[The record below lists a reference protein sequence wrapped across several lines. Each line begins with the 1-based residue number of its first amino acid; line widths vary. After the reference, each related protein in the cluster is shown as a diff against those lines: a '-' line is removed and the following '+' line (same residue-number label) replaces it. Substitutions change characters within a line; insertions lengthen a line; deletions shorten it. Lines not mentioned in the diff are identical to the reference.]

1 MDEINTAV
9 SGKAPKS
16 HASTGTSYGKGTNSK
31 YGHVKLSDS
40 VASETAAASGGVAAT
55 PLAVK
60 TAYDLANTANTQ
72 ANTNSTN
79 ITQLQEDVKEIS
91 TKAPINHASSGT
103 TYGIGSSSNYGHL
116 KLSSSIES
124 SSSTD
129 SGTAATPLAVK
140 TAYDLA
146 NTANTTANAAST
158 KAASN
163 EGKITELTTS
173 INSLDS
179 NKAPKSHASATATTY
194 GAGTGTNFGHVK
206 LSDSTSST
214 SGVSS
219 SVAATPKAVKTTYD
233 LANSANTK
241 AGTNATD
248 ITQLK
253 EDVKGIST
261 KAPISHASSATT
273 YGVGTDINYGHLKLS
288 DATNDADSNTSAGTA
303 ATPLAVKTAYDL
315 ANSANTQ
322 AGTNAS
328 NIIQL
333 KEDIK
338 GIATKAPISHAS
350 STTTYGAGT
359 STNYGHV
366 KLSDSTSSTL
376 ATSSGTAATPKAV
389 KTAYDLANT
398 AKGIADGAASKA
410 SSNET
415 KIGEINTSINNLSS
429 GKAPTNH
436 ASSETTYGT
445 GSADNYGH
453 VKLSASVTDTSGIT
467 SGIAATPS
475 AVKSAYD
482 LANTAN
488 TTANAA
494 SAKAVSNEG
503 KITELNGAVNNLES
517 SKAVV
522 SHASEGTTFGV
533 GNETNYGHLKLS
545 SAIDSE
551 LDNDNATAATPLAVK
566 TAYDL
571 ANSVNSQA
579 GTNASDIVQ
588 LKEDVKEIGTKAN
601 IKHDSATTDF
611 GIGTSANYG
620 HVKLSDSTAS
630 TSTASAGIAA
640 TPKAVNTVHTLANTA
655 NTTANSNSSKITTL
669 QSTVNDTL
677 TPTVNNHSNKL
688 QYTNITY
695 GTCSTAAATAAK
707 VIAIDTNSKW
717 ELKKGSMITILFSET
732 NTASNPT
739 FNVGGTGAK
748 NVYYGASQITTSSL
762 SYAGYKNR
770 PMTFIYDGT
779 QYRFASWGYDG
790 NTNTY
795 VTQTAST
802 SSSSFPILL
811 KNSANSTK
819 ETKGANFSAGVT
831 ITPSTN
837 TLTATTFSGDLNGKA
852 TTAGTADKV
861 ANKFTLKGNNT
872 TAGIYDGSEAISVNI
887 VGAGSTTVSGANG
900 TITITGATI
909 PTKLPN
915 AYSLTIGSVEYDGS
929 QA

>member
-1 MDEINTAV
+1 M
-9 SGKAPKS
+9 
-16 HASTGTSYGKGTNSK
+16 
-31 YGHVKLSDS
+31 
-40 VASETAAASGGVAAT
+40 
-55 PLAVK
+55 
-60 TAYDLANTANTQ
+60 
-72 ANTNSTN
+72 
-79 ITQLQEDVKEIS
+79 QEDVKEIS
-91 TKAPINHASSGT
+91 TKATISHASSGT
-103 TYGIGSSSNYGHL
+103 TYGVGSSSNYGHL
-116 KLSSSIES
+116 KLSSSINN

-146 NTANTTANAAST
+146 NAASTTANAAST
-158 KAASN
+158 KADSN

-179 NKAPKSHASATATTY
+179 NKAPKSHASTTAATY
-194 GAGTGTNFGHVK
+194 GAGTGTNFGHVQ

-219 SVAATPKAVKTTYD
+219 SVAATPKAVKTAYD

-248 ITQLK
+248 IIQLK

-273 YGVGTDINYGHLKLS
+273 YGVGTNTNYGHLKLS
-288 DATNDADSNTSAGTA
+288 DATNDANSNTSAGTA
-303 ATPLAVKTAYDL
+303 ATP
-315 ANSANTQ
+315 
-322 AGTNAS
+322 
-328 NIIQL
+328 
-333 KEDIK
+333 
-338 GIATKAPISHAS
+338 
-350 STTTYGAGT
+350 
-359 STNYGHV
+359 
-366 KLSDSTSSTL
+366 
-376 ATSSGTAATPKAV
+376 KAV
-389 KTAYDLANT
+389 KSAYDLANT

-445 GSADNYGH
+445 GSGDNYGH
-453 VKLSASVTDTSGIT
+453 VKLSASVTDTSGTT
-467 SGIAATPS
+467 SGVAATPS
-475 AVKSAYD
+475 AVKSAYDLANTANTKAGTNASDITQLKEDVKGIATKAPTNHAVNANTYGLGTSSLYGHLKLSDSINSTSSASGGTAATPKAVKSAYD

-494 SAKAVSNEG
+494 STKAASNEG

-545 SAIDSE
+545 SAINSE
-551 LDNDNATAATPLAVK
+551 LDNDNATAATPKAVK

-571 ANSVNSQA
+571 ANSANSQA
-579 GTNASDIVQ
+579 GTNANDIVK
-588 LKEDVKEIGTKAN
+588 LKEDVEEIGTKAN
-601 IKHDSATTDF
+601 IKHDSTTTDF

-620 HVKLSDSTAS
+620 HVRLSDSTS
-630 TSTASAGIAA
+630 SSSTASAGIAA
-640 TPKAVNTVHTLANTA
+640 TPNAVKTAYDLANTA
-655 NTTANSNSSKITTL
+655 NTTANSNSGKITTL

-707 VIAIDTNSKW
+707 VITIDANAKW
-717 ELKKGSMITILFSET
+717 ELKKGSFITVLFSST

-748 NVYYGASQITTSSL
+748 NVYYTTSQITTKNL
-762 SYAGYKNR
+762 SYAGYAGR
-770 PMTFIYDGT
+770 PMNFVFDGT
-779 QYRFASWGYDG
+779 QYRFAGWGVD
-790 NTNTY
+790 NNSDTKVTQNRVTTDDANTY
-795 VTQTAST
+795 PV
-802 SSSSFPILL
+802 LL
-811 KNSANSTK
+811 KYNTTTDNGTSTVK
-819 ETKGANFSAGVT
+819 FNENINV
-831 ITPSTN
+831 TPSTG
-837 TLTATTFSGDLNGKA
+837 TLAATKFVGELAGKA

-861 ANKFTLKGNNT
+861 ANSFTLKGNNT
-872 TAGIYDGSEAISVNI
+872 VAGTYNGSAAVSVNI
-887 VGAGSTTVSGANG
+887 VGAGSTTVKGANG

-915 AYSLTIGSVEYDGS
+915 VYSLTIGSVEYDGS